1 MSELPLLSE
10 DSPTPAPAPTPCP
23 ASPMVCYAIRLPP
36 GEELKGVLAEFTSHK
51 EIRAGFIVSCVG
63 SVRDVSLRLAGA
75 EPPAGCSPSSS
86 SAAAAAAAIP
96 PPAPQENFTAG
107 SHYDQ
112 LQEYHQHG
120 REEEEQPMLRT
131 GPDARFEICS
141 LVGTLSPEGLH
152 LHASL
157 ADEKGALCGGHLVR
171 ATVHTTAEI
180 VIGVASSLEF
190 SREMDPRTGFKELV
204 VSGPDTSRYENF
216 LCCNAILVIA
226 VTLVTLVL
234 VVVLVGGRSSVR

>member
-1 MSELPLLSE
+1 
-10 DSPTPAPAPTPCP
+10 
-23 ASPMVCYAIRLPP
+23 MVCYAIRLPP
-36 GEELKGVLAEFTSHK
+36 GEELKGALAEFTSEK
-51 EIRAGFIVSCVG
+51 EIRAGFILSCVG

-75 EPPAGCSPSSS
+75 EALASPSSS
-86 SAAAAAAAIP
+86 SAAAAAAASAIP

-112 LQEYHQHG
+112 LQDYHQHR

-157 ADEKGALCGGHLVR
+157 GDEKGAVCGGHLVR

-180 VIGVASSLEF
+180 VIGVASSLDF

>member
-1 MSELPLLSE
+1 Q
-10 DSPTPAPAPTPCP
+10 
-23 ASPMVCYAIRLPP
+23 
-36 GEELKGVLAEFTSHK
+36 
-51 EIRAGFIVSCVG
+51 AGFIVSCVG

-75 EPPAGCSPSSS
+75 EPLAGCSPSSS
-86 SAAAAAAAIP
+86 SAAAAAAAAIP
-96 PPAPQENFTAG
+96 PPAPQEKFTAG
-107 SHYDQ
+107 SHYTAGSHSDQ
-112 LQEYHQHG
+112 LQEYHQHR

>member
-1 MSELPLLSE
+1 
-10 DSPTPAPAPTPCP
+10 
-23 ASPMVCYAIRLPP
+23 MVCYAIRLPP
-36 GEELKGVLAEFTSHK
+36 GEELKGVLAEFTSQK

-86 SAAAAAAAIP
+86 SAAAAAAAAAIR
-96 PPAPQENFTAG
+96 PPAPQENITAG

-112 LQEYHQHG
+112 LQDYHQ

-190 SREMDPRTGFKELV
+190 FREMDPRTGFKELV